1 MRRIVLSLTSVLASS
16 TLMFGVAAATGP
28 SCVIRDTGPHS
39 FNECTDTTTNKTTI
53 TCNNKVDVV
62 FHNNQQASS
71 GNSLVI
77 DNTNGGSATSGN
89 ASNSNDTSANL
100 DVSCGAKTAT
110 EVSPTPAPVPAPEAA
125 PVAAPVAAQ
134 SAPTGGQGQGQG
146 QAQGQAPKAQALPE
160 TGGNSA
166 LTTATIATVVVGMF
180 AAVTRAGFS
189 AYKFF
194 NIK

>member
-100 DVSCGAKTAT
+100 DVSCGAKTAA
-110 EVSPTPAPVPAPEAA
+110 EVSPTPAPVPAPGAA

-134 SAPTGGQGQGQG
+134 PAPAGGQGQG

-160 TGGNSA
+160 TGSNSA
-166 LTTATIATVVVGMF
+166 LTTATIATVAVGMF
-180 AAVTRAGFS
+180 AAVARAGFS